1 MDKGKNVK
9 YNKNKKREKL
19 NSTITISILVCIA
32 LIALI
37 GIFYKVIVDN
47 SKPGYVSL
55 NLINV
60 TISSGE
66 KNYTLSLKVTLSGK
80 SKNLNKL
87 NMENIQLFVNETV
100 KKLDYD
106 SITSEDGTEYI
117 KNVILTSL
125 RQEFGDTIEDVNLE
139 SLLTDVS
146 VPNEGEGENKTPSV
160 DELLKD
166 FSWSKNKN
174 K

>member
-19 NSTITISILVCIA
+19 NFTITISILVCIS

-47 SKPGYVSL
+47 SKLGYVSL
-55 NLINV
+55 NPINV

-66 KNYTLSLKVTLSGK
+66 KNHTLSLKVTLSGK

-139 SLLTDVS
+139 SLLTDVY
-146 VPNEGEGENKTPSV
+146 VPNKGEENKTPSV

>member
-1 MDKGKNVK
+1 M
-9 YNKNKKREKL
+9 
-19 NSTITISILVCIA
+19 
-32 LIALI
+32 
-37 GIFYKVIVDN
+37 
-47 SKPGYVSL
+47 
-55 NLINV
+55 
-60 TISSGE
+60 
-66 KNYTLSLKVTLSGK
+66 SGK
-80 SKNLNKL
+80 SKNLNKQ

-125 RQEFGDTIEDVNLE
+125 RQEFGDSIEDVNLE